1 MNEEMKKFRA
11 MLDAEHIEWADA
23 SEIGAYPI
31 SRTHFSYRNFNWSVI
46 HGYGSY
52 GGICLLTNKDNGLL
66 ELMSHAVNDGDPVGW
81 LTAEQAMEYV
91 LGGE

>member
-1 MNEEMKKFRA
+1 MDATAGTISREGKRTMTDEMIAFRN
-11 MLDAEHIEWADA
+11 MLDEEQIKWADA

-52 GGICLLTNKDNGLL
+52 GGICPLTNKDNGLL
-66 ELMSHAVNDGDPVGW
+66 ELMSNAVNDGDPV
-81 LTAEQAMEYV
+81 
-91 LGGE
+91 